1 MPTSALGQLRASMVV
16 QDGTELQTS
25 WTSYRDNWRNRSGR
39 RRRKRAHDG
48 GTRVT
53 RWLRRRGSGDQD
65 YSRPGLQKT
74 RTSGDEDEAH
84 HREQD
89 DDEAHDGADDETGVV
104 PRRGRRRHVVREPRG
119 VLRRLLLRRRRG
131 VLRLRRELHLA

>member
-48 GTRVT
+48 VTRVT
-53 RWLRRRGSGDQD
+53 RWLRSRGSGEVAQETRTTADQD
-65 YSRPGLQKT
+65 FSRRGLQET
-74 RTSGDEDEAH
+74 RTKPTTANRTTTRH
-84 HREQD
+84 
-89 DDEAHDGADDETGVV
+89 TTV
-104 PRRGRRRHVVREPRG
+104 PTTRPV
-119 VLRRLLLRRRRG
+119 
-131 VLRLRRELHLA
+131 